1 MRVSG
6 LRRSDA
12 VIPLAI
18 GVAVLVILSW
28 ARAGDLGPG
37 EAAVLD
43 ARSVG
48 QRAGE
53 HLALSGVST
62 LLAVA
67 VGIPVGVI
75 ASRRRLGFSAGPLL
89 GLANVGQALPT
100 VAVLALMF
108 SVTGL
113 GFRTAVAALFLYS
126 LLPVLA
132 NTLAGIRSVDPSLVE
147 AALGTGMRPLQVLW
161 QVELPVAMPII
172 LAGVRTAAVLNVGTA
187 ALATFAGAGGLGAIV
202 EVGINNQRDR
212 LLYVGSS
219 LTALLAL
226 AVEWAIGL
234 AGRVVCV
241 AAGVRGARIPGRPPL
256 GQ

>member
-1 MRVSG
+1 AS
-6 LRRSDA
+6 
-12 VIPLAI
+12 
-18 GVAVLVILSW
+18 
-28 ARAGDLGPG
+28 
-37 EAAVLD
+37 
-43 ARSVG
+43 
-48 QRAGE
+48 E

-62 LLAVA
+62 LLAVS
-67 VGIPVGVI
+67 VGIPVGVM

-108 SVTGL
+108 TVTGL

-132 NTLAGIRSVDPSLVE
+132 NTLVGIRSVDPSLVE
-147 AALGTGMRPLQVLW
+147 AARATGMRPLQVLW
-161 QVELPVAMPII
+161 RVELPVALPIL

-234 AGRVVCV
+234 VGRIVCV
-241 AAGVRGARIPGRPPL
+241 AAGVRGARIPGQRPFD
-256 GQ
+256 Q

>member
-1 MRVSG
+1 MRVLG

-12 VIPLAI
+12 AIPVAL
-18 GVAVLVILSW
+18 GVAVLAVLVW
-28 ARAGDLGPG
+28 ARAGVLGPG
-37 EAAVLD
+37 ESAVLD
-43 ARSVG
+43 PGSIGR
-48 QRAGE
+48 RAGE
-53 HLALSGVST
+53 HLALSAAST
-62 LLAVA
+62 LLAVS
-67 VGIPVGVI
+67 VGIPVGVM
-75 ASRRRLGFSAGPLL
+75 ASRRRLRFSAGPLL

-108 SVTGL
+108 TVTGL

-132 NTLAGIRSVDPSLVE
+132 NTLVGIGSVDASLVE
-147 AALGTGMRPLQVLW
+147 AARGAGMRPLQVLW
-161 QVELPVAMPII
+161 HVELPLALPLL

-226 AVEWAIGL
+226 TVEWALGAMGRVSCVL
-234 AGRVVCV
+234 AGI
-241 AAGVRGARIPGRPPL
+241 RGSTVPGRAPSDR
-256 GQ
+256 